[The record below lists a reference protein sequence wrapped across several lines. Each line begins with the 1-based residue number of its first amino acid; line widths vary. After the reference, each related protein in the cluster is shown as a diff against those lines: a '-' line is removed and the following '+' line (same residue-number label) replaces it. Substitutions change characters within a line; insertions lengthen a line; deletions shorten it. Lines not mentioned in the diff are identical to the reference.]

1 VRVGS
6 KAFPESVLLGE
17 MLCDLVADA
26 GGVPEH
32 RDWLGDTSKVWNGLL
47 AGSVDVYCEYTG
59 TLFKEVLDEEGLTD
73 LESLRESLGRRGILM
88 SRSLGFNNGYALA
101 MRADRAEQ
109 LGISS
114 ISDLVK
120 HPGLTFGFSNQFIE
134 RGDGWAGLKERYGL
148 PQEHPQGLDHSL
160 VYEALAN
167 GTLDV
172 TDLYTTD
179 AKILPYHLK
188 VLQDDRGYFPAYLAV
203 LLYRADLARR
213 APRVVRSLLRLEGR
227 IDDRTMAALNAR
239 VEVDGVNEIQVAA
252 DFLAD
257 TLGVRVLAV
266 VPTFWD
272 RLLART
278 QQHLLLVSVSLALA
292 ILAAVPLG
300 VLAARV
306 RWLGQAIL
314 GVVGVVQTVPA
325 LALLFLLSVAL
336 HRLGVVPALVALFC
350 YSLLPIVRN
359 TYTGLR
365 DVPLPLR
372 ESAEALGLS
381 SFARLRLIEL
391 PLAAPAIL
399 AGIKTAAV
407 INIGN
412 ATLGGLIAAGGYGT
426 PIIIGLNKSS
436 LALILEG
443 TVPAV
448 VLALLAQALFEVIER
463 LVVSRGLRLRPSE

>member
-1 VRVGS
+1 
-6 KAFPESVLLGE
+6 
-17 MLCDLVADA
+17 
-26 GGVPEH
+26 
-32 RDWLGDTSKVWNGLL
+32 
-47 AGSVDVYCEYTG
+47 
-59 TLFKEVLDEEGLTD
+59 
-73 LESLRESLGRRGILM
+73 
-88 SRSLGFNNGYALA
+88 
-101 MRADRAEQ
+101 
-109 LGISS
+109 
-114 ISDLVK
+114 
-120 HPGLTFGFSNQFIE
+120 
-134 RGDGWAGLKERYGL
+134 
-148 PQEHPQGLDHSL
+148 
-160 VYEALAN
+160 
-167 GTLDV
+167 
-172 TDLYTTD
+172 
-179 AKILPYHLK
+179 
-188 VLQDDRGYFPAYLAV
+188 
-203 LLYRADLARR
+203 
-213 APRVVRSLLRLEGR
+213 
-227 IDDRTMAALNAR
+227 
-239 VEVDGVNEIQVAA
+239 
-252 DFLAD
+252 
-257 TLGVRVLAV
+257 
-266 VPTFWD
+266 
-272 RLLART
+272 
-278 QQHLLLVSVSLALA
+278 
-292 ILAAVPLG
+292 